1 MILKP
6 CQSLHIKFWFFSG
19 HFNIGQP
26 RFVKKFD
33 TIWAM
38 DVGVPCLNLAN
49 CPWPH
54 FGWIKAWTHPFTD
67 LVSVKFQISW
77 LIWLCLCPNDQK
89 KKRIWPA
96 SFYCGSESLKPS
108 QICTGISV
116 KGAISENC
124 FGHSEAK
131 WSPINEFLTFSG
143 HLDTGLAAWS
153 KKFEI
158 CHSLSLEG
166 GGPKPRNQ
174 PIHTPHFGELYA
186 WSRALMAISVTQY
199 GYWLFI
205 CSRLNH
211 Q

>member
-77 LIWLCLCPNDQK
+77 LIWLSICPNDQK
-89 KKRIWPA
+89 KKNLTCKLLLRFRIIKTESDMHRHFSERGHFWKLFW
-96 SFYCGSESLKPS
+96 SFWSQMKSNKWIFDFFWSFRHWTSRMKQEIWNLPQFEPGRWGS
-108 QICTGISV
+108 Q
-116 KGAISENC
+116 
-124 FGHSEAK
+124 
-131 WSPINEFLTFSG
+131 
-143 HLDTGLAAWS
+143 AA
-153 KKFEI
+153 
-158 CHSLSLEG
+158 
-166 GGPKPRNQ
+166 
-174 PIHTPHFGELYA
+174 
-186 WSRALMAISVTQY
+186 
-199 GYWLFI
+199 
-205 CSRLNH
+205 
-211 Q
+211 

>member
-1 MILKP
+1 MKNRIMWIGLSWVWLGSSHISNPNYPNDWFIQVHRMTQNTRPTPPWLKLSQISNFLTGVGSPRSKWSEKVKKIIHSTLFGFRIIKTVFKKGPFLWYRPTNLTWFRWFWSLVRACILN
-6 CQSLHIKFWFFSG
+6 FDFFSG

-89 KKRIWPA
+89 KK
-96 SFYCGSESLKPS
+96 
-108 QICTGISV
+108 
-116 KGAISENC
+116 
-124 FGHSEAK
+124 
-131 WSPINEFLTFSG
+131 EFDLQAFT
-143 HLDTGLAAWS
+143 TV
-153 KKFEI
+153 
-158 CHSLSLEG
+158 
-166 GGPKPRNQ
+166 Q
-174 PIHTPHFGELYA
+174 
-186 WSRALMAISVTQY
+186 
-199 GYWLFI
+199 
-205 CSRLNH
+205 NH
-211 Q
+211 

>member
-19 HFNIGQP
+19 HFNLGQP

-77 LIWLCLCPNDQK
+77 LGKVVLCLNDQK
-89 KKRIWPA
+89 KKYIWFGCLYRA
-96 SFYCGSESLKPS
+96 SKFSNKFRYAWQYQRKRP
-108 QICTGISV
+108 
-116 KGAISENC
+116 
-124 FGHSEAK
+124 
-131 WSPINEFLTFSG
+131 FLT
-143 HLDTGLAAWS
+143 
-153 KKFEI
+153 
-158 CHSLSLEG
+158 
-166 GGPKPRNQ
+166 
-174 PIHTPHFGELYA
+174 
-186 WSRALMAISVTQY
+186 SV
-199 GYWLFI
+199 LI
-205 CSRLNH
+205 IIKSNEVNK
-211 Q
+211 